1 MTISRATSLTDCS
14 IVSSAWRHSPHC
26 RRRSSCI
33 IIDFFLQSCYEA
45 RFRTSEDIFEVMILI
60 SSLTFTNRQLLSEVI
75 FQAGHQRDLCF
86 GMMSSRLPS
95 SDGHF
100 RAHCFLHLILRL
112 LHCIENRLSNPCFDC
127 KCRHFDCVGT
137 ASPSSRTYK
146 WHGLV
151 IKVDEESSQEIMV
164 KKVLASVAGT
174 SAGAKAATVSE
185 ATSMSG

>member
-1 MTISRATSLTDCS
+1 
-14 IVSSAWRHSPHC
+14 
-26 RRRSSCI
+26 
-33 IIDFFLQSCYEA
+33 
-45 RFRTSEDIFEVMILI
+45 
-60 SSLTFTNRQLLSEVI
+60 
-75 FQAGHQRDLCF
+75 
-86 GMMSSRLPS
+86 MMSSRLPS

-127 KCRHFDCVGT
+127 KCVHFDAVVKVT
-137 ASPSSRTYK
+137 ASRSSRTYK
-146 WHGLV
+146 RHGLV